1 METKIINVYYGQDL
15 LPYKD
20 VERVVHYPITSGAF
34 LGASNTTKI
43 RFYFDYIGNEN
54 TTWVSV
60 AKLPNG
66 KQGSKVLPVA
76 SDENGNYAEL
86 ELSNWYSQAKG
97 DVYIA
102 LQGYQGGVE
111 YEYDSETELYEIH
124 GTPTIQTTG
133 SIKLAINYA
142 PIGDSPDYNDE
153 FSTYQEILALL
164 GDKAS
169 LDTVVLFV
177 DLSEYPTYQA
187 LFDYVGDR
195 PFAFIQD
202 NELRFGYF
210 KSVDSDYILVICNN
224 SGVYSTATI
233 DFTSAIDLSTDI
245 VELDLITDNLLVL
258 TNASGTLT
266 DKQYQQVEK
275 DNCYIKLGDNY
286 YRKTIETNDYYEFEK
301 LSISS
306 AGGVVVLIRNYITI
320 TKATKQYQNGSLQL
334 TTYTSSTISSLL
346 NEKADTSYVN
356 TQLATKQNT
365 LVSGT
370 NIKTINGQSILGS
383 GDLPIS
389 GGGSAEWGAISGDI
403 QDQTDLQDELQNIRE
418 VAEGK
423 NKTLVISYL
432 KIAPTTNEQAQT
444 YKKPDGTP
452 FTDLADFNIYV
463 SGLTLR
469 NSVFNSQD
477 SVFTYGNFYL
487 IDSENV
493 VYRCEYLAAN
503 FKVGDIILV
512 SETDVPDRWV
522 SYIGPQ
528 NMGYP
533 LGFSK
538 LETTKIDLTNYATTG
553 DLSIARYEIEREI
566 APEYFPTNTYA
577 IGDKVIYGG
586 KLYTCTTAIDT
597 PETWDS
603 TKWSQISVASG
614 FVDLDKAQVITGAK
628 TFQNT
633 LKTTLSSSYPTWNL
647 TGYGASGLDIIYSD
661 NSKGLKLTA
670 TLLRPQNNNDMSLGN
685 SSYTFKDLY
694 LSGQALVHTIKMDAT
709 SGNGIVANDNND
721 INFIFGSNTY
731 YRLTNQMFRPM
742 NDNARDLGQ
751 GTLRWRDA
759 YIGRNISDGTN
770 SVTVADLANLIAYA
784 KSQGWIS

>member
-86 ELSNWYSQAKG
+86 ELSNWYTQAKG

-133 SIKLAINYA
+133 SVKLAINYA

-210 KSVDSDYILVICNN
+210 KSVDSDYVLVICDN

-233 DFTSAIDLSTDI
+233 DLTSAIDLSTDI

-306 AGGVVVLIRNYITI
+306 AGGVIVLIRNYITI

-334 TTYTSSTISSLL
+334 TTYTSNTISSLL

-356 TQLATKQNT
+356 TQLATKPNT

-370 NIKTINGQSILGS
+370 NIKTINQQSLLGS
-383 GDLPIS
+383 GNIDIQ
-389 GGGSAEWGAISGDI
+389 GGGSAEWGAIGGNI

-423 NKTLVISYL
+423 NQSIVVSYSQT
-432 KIAPTTNEQAQT
+432 APSNDTQAQT
-444 YKKPDGTP
+444 FKKPDGTA
-452 FTDLADFNIYV
+452 FTSLSDFNTYV
-463 SGLTLR
+463 GSKILL
-469 NSVFNSQD
+469 NSLFNSQNSD
-477 SVFTYGNFYL
+477 ITHGDFY
-487 IDSENV
+487 IIANNKV
-493 VYRCEYLAAN
+493 VYTNTYIVNN
-503 FKVGDIILV
+503 FKVGDIVLITQ
-512 SETDVPDRWV
+512 TDVPDRWIASLSGGAYDV
-522 SYIGPQ
+522 ASFY
-528 NMGYP
+528 
-533 LGFSK
+533 K

-566 APEYFPTNTYA
+566 APEYNPLTIYA
-577 IGDKVIYGG
+577 VGDKVIYNH
-586 KLYTCTTAIDT
+586 KLYTRLVNTGVAET
-597 PETWDS
+597 TWDS

-614 FVDLDKAQVITGAK
+614 FVDLDKAQVITGEK
-628 TFQNT
+628 TFTPAIYLQRASLEKKFIST
-633 LKTTLSSSYPTWNL
+633 APS
-647 TGYGASGLDIIYSD
+647 TGDLILGG
-661 NSKGLKLTA
+661 
-670 TLLRPQNNNDMSLGN
+670 GN
-685 SSYTFKDLY
+685 SIYY
-694 LSGQALVHTIKMDAT
+694 YARAT
-709 SGNGIVANDNND
+709 D
-721 INFIFGSNTY
+721 FTPYSN
-731 YRLTNQMFRPM
+731 
-742 NDNARDLGQ
+742 ADLG
-751 GTLRWRDA
+751 TSSKLWRDA

-770 SVTVADLANLIAYA
+770 SVSVADLANLIAYA